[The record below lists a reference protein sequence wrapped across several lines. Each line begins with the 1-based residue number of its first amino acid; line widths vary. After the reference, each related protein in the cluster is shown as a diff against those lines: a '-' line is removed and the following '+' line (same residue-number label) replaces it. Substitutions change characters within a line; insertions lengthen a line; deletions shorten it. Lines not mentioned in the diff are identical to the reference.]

1 MIIFQKNF
9 NNEGKK
15 SFDPLAYYASQQ
27 KGGKKSQE
35 EIGKDV
41 MAHLQAEVEKD
52 KASKNAMSTSEGNGW
67 ANGEAPKEEPKTPK
81 MGETGYNWNESGVMG
96 KNSILTQSTVKA
108 RQEAGGLDENGDPK
122 HTLPF
127 DKKEA
132 DNKNPFTFISNQAKK
147 QNESVNKKSE
157 RTSVKPYDIAAAR
170 ERFRSQNP
178 LLTPDQV
185 EELVEN
191 EKHGYDQE
199 VIAGKV
205 NKQNVATSPVTQ
217 DKPHTVNEKVS
228 EEKINPVPIHVEQP
242 IGVTAPEPIRHNE
255 NGEVITEETEALPEL
270 SLGSKAKVKATL
282 LKDKVKNTAGDL
294 KDKAVETYDNL
305 SEKYGEGLTG
315 SLGKDAALAAG
326 GLALAGGAYHIL
338 KKRRAKKKAEQE
350 ALEEKIKK

>member
-9 NNEGKK
+9 NNDGK
-15 SFDPLAYYASQQ
+15 SFDPIAHYASQQ

-35 EIGKDV
+35 EIGKEV
-41 MAHLQAEVEKD
+41 MAHLRSEVEKD
-52 KASKNAMSTSEGNGW
+52 KASKRAMSTPESNDQAKGD
-67 ANGEAPKEEPKTPK
+67 APREEVKTPK
-81 MGETGYNWNESGVMG
+81 MGESGYNWRESGVTG
-96 KNSILTQSTVKA
+96 KNSVLTQSTIKA
-108 RQEAGGLDENGDPK
+108 RQEAAGLDENGDPK

-132 DNKNPFTFISNQAKK
+132 NDKNPFTFISNQAKK
-147 QNESVNKKSE
+147 QSEVADKKPE
-157 RTSVKPYDIAAAR
+157 RTPVKPYDSAAAR

-178 LLTPDQV
+178 LLTSDQV

-191 EKHGYDQE
+191 EKRGYDQE
-199 VIAGKV
+199 VIAGSLS
-205 NKQNVATSPVTQ
+205 KQNVSTSPVTQ
-217 DKPHTVNEKVS
+217 DKSKTVKEKVS
-228 EEKINPVPIHVEQP
+228 EEKINPVPVKVEQP
-242 IGVTAPEPIRHNE
+242 VGVTAPEPIKFNE
-255 NGEVITEETEALPEL
+255 DGEVITEETEALPEL

-282 LKDKVKNTAGDL
+282 LKDKVKNTASDL
-294 KDKAVETYDNL
+294 KDKTVETYNNL

-350 ALEEKIKK
+350 ALDEKIKK